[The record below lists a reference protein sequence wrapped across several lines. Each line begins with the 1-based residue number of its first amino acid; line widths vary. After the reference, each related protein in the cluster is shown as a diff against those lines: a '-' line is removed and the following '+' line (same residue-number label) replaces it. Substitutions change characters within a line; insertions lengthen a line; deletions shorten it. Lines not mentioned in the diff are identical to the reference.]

1 MAHCSSMLV
10 TALPSTLSEAQAENA
25 SLRLELSSLT
35 EQQSEVEALQR
46 NQSEL
51 AGTFEQWAL
60 EINEPEG
67 ARSASCSS
75 RTSRMAARARL
86 GDGCDVA
93 SRMGALAIADAPALP
108 RHGSGCDRSH
118 GGDTTATPPP
128 LLSAL
133 PFSLPP
139 AEDSWHS
146 AVCETVRLRL
156 MLHAAYPPERR
167 NELAVRRQQLFDAS
181 SLLATCGFFRRF
193 EGRGLA
199 LVLTDGAGAILH
211 VNDAWECLCGYSLAE
226 VRGHTCHFLQ
236 GPKTDADAIASVNA
250 RVACGEGSHA
260 RVLNYKKD
268 GAVFE
273 NSVEVVPIFDGDDM
287 CSSKGCRMRPSH
299 FIARLVE
306 IESDVCPPP

>member
-1 MAHCSSMLV
+1 MLF

-108 RHGSGCDRSH
+108 HHGSGCDRSH

-128 LLSAL
+128 LLPAL

-146 AVCETVRLRL
+146 AVCETARLRL

-167 NELAVRRQQLFDAS
+167 SELAVRRQQLFDAS
-181 SLLATCGFFRRF
+181 SLLATCGFFRRV

-226 VRGHTCHFLQ
+226 VGCVPSDCSPDDRSAEWRRSSGLQ
-236 GPKTDADAIASVNA
+236 PVVHRQRPSRSTPPLTMTM
-250 RVACGEGSHA
+250 
-260 RVLNYKKD
+260 RVL
-268 GAVFE
+268 
-273 NSVEVVPIFDGDDM
+273 P
-287 CSSKGCRMRPSH
+287 CH
-299 FIARLVE
+299 RLV
-306 IESDVCPPP
+306 